1 MKTFLAFVKKEFFH
15 ILRDR
20 RTLLIL
26 FGMPIAQILIFGFAL
41 NNEINNAGIVILNRA
56 GDYESKQLIS
66 KFENSAYFNLQAP
79 IFNEAQI
86 EQAFQDNSAK
96 VAIIIPPDFGE
107 SLQPHPQPFPSVE
120 GSISSSPPTVGEVRR
135 GQLRIIGDATDP
147 NQAQTLVN
155 YAKATV
161 ADFLKQK
168 QNSSA
173 ELPITKA
180 QPRMLFN
187 PELKAV
193 YQFVPGVMG
202 LILLL
207 VSAMMTSLTIAK
219 EKELGTMEL
228 LLISPL
234 KPFHIILGKV
244 APYWVLSFLNAVI
257 IILLGVFVFGMP
269 IKGSIPLLLLV
280 TLIFS
285 FASLALGIF
294 ISSKSNSQLVAMFL
308 SMFALLLPTLLLSG
322 FIFPIENMP
331 LPLQVISNIVPA
343 RWFIELIK
351 GIMIMGSPLSLMLKP
366 FIVLCII
373 TLFFTIAGIKGI
385 KTRLS

>member
-1 MKTFLAFVKKEFFH
+1 MKTFLTFIRKEFYH

-26 FGMPIAQILIFGFAL
+26 FGMPISQILIFGFAL
-41 NNEINNAGIVILNRA
+41 NNEINNAGIVVLNRA

-66 KFENSAYFNLQAP
+66 KFENSAYFNLQDP
-79 IFNEAQI
+79 VFTENEI
-86 EQAFQDNSAK
+86 EQSFQNNSAK
-96 VAIIIPPDFGE
+96 VAVIIPVDFGKE
-107 SLQPHPQPFPSVE
+107 LLNNKRPK
-120 GSISSSPPTVGEVRR
+120 I
-135 GQLRIIGDATDP
+135 RIVGDATDP

-161 ADFLKQK
+161 ADYLNQKQK
-168 QNSSA
+168 SKL
-173 ELPITKA
+173 ELPITEAK
-180 QPRMLFN
+180 PRMLFN
-187 PELKAV
+187 PELKSV

-207 VSAMMTSLTIAK
+207 VSAMMTSLTIAR

-244 APYWVLSFLNAVI
+244 APYWVLSFLNAII

-294 ISSKSNSQLVAMFL
+294 ISSKANSQLVAMFL

-351 GIMIMGSPLSLMLKP
+351 GIMIMGSPLSLMIKP
-366 FIVLCII
+366 FVILCII
-373 TLFFTIAGIKGI
+373 TFVFTVAGIRGVKP
-385 KTRLS
+385 RLS

>member
-41 NNEINNAGIVILNRA
+41 NNEINNAGLVVLNRA
-56 GDYESKQLIS
+56 GDYESKQLLA
-66 KFENSAYFNLQAP
+66 KFQNSTYFNLQDP
-79 IFNEAQI
+79 VFTEAAI
-86 EQAFQDNSAK
+86 EQAFKDNRAK
-96 VAIIIPPDFGE
+96 VALIIPLDFGKNMQAGNE
-107 SLQPHPQPFPSVE
+107 
-120 GSISSSPPTVGEVRR
+120 
-135 GQLRIIGDATDP
+135 QLRIIGDATDP

-155 YAKATV
+155 YAKAII
-161 ADFLKQK
+161 ADYLQQK
-168 QNSSA
+168 QNTNTQ
-173 ELPITKA
+173 LPITTA

-257 IILLGVFVFGMP
+257 IIILGVFVFGMP
-269 IKGSIPLLLLV
+269 VNGSVPLLLLV

-294 ISSKSNSQLVAMFL
+294 ISSKANSQLVAMFL
-308 SMFALLLPTLLLSG
+308 SMFGLLLPTLLLSG

-331 LPLQVISNIVPA
+331 LPLRIISNIVPA

-351 GIMIMGSPLSLMLKP
+351 GIMIKGSPLSLLIKP
-366 FIVLCII
+366 FLVLCFI
-373 TLFFTIAGIKGI
+373 TVVLTIAGIKGI